1 MDESE
6 REAPAAEFVWPQV
19 VEIGMDAP
27 VRWLRLG
34 WADFCAAIEASLA
47 YGAAFTVM
55 GWLLLGVT
63 KEPAYELALVTGFLI
78 VGPFLCLGLY
88 DISRRLEL
96 KERVRLPTTLDA
108 WRHNAPAVGFY
119 ALILALLMAVWLRI
133 SSVVVALFFPR
144 GMPSLQDIVTNVVTA
159 PEGIVFVGA
168 YVLAGAGFALL
179 VFATSAVS
187 IPMLLDRERMDALTA
202 MIVSFN
208 ALRKNFAPMMLWA
221 AIIVV
226 VIGAG
231 FLSWFAGLAVAVPVI
246 GHGAWHAYRDLVR

>member
-1 MDESE
+1 MDESKS
-6 REAPAAEFVWPQV
+6 EAAPEFVWPEV
-19 VEIGMDAP
+19 VEIGTDAP
-27 VRWLRLG
+27 MRWLRHG
-34 WADFCAAIEASLA
+34 WADFCNAIEASLA
-47 YGAAFTVM
+47 YGVMFTVM

-96 KERVRLPTTLDA
+96 KEEVKLAITLVA
-108 WRHNAPAVGFY
+108 WRRNAPAVGFY

-133 SSVVVALFFPR
+133 SSVVVALFFPK
-144 GMPSLQDIVTNVVTA
+144 GVPSLEDMIAHAVTE
-159 PEGIVFVGA
+159 PEGLVFVAA

-202 MIVSFN
+202 MIVSVN
-208 ALRKNFAPMMLWA
+208 ALRKNLVPMLLWA
-221 AIIVV
+221 FIIVV
-226 VIGAG
+226 LAAAG
-231 FLSWFAGLAVAVPVI
+231 FVTWFAGLAVVVPVI